1 MRSPYDGR
9 SAEGYDRRVEPEP
22 ESRSS
27 GFTSTGQPCCNEAMI
42 ATRPAR
48 PTTPRAASAATR
60 RLFTRDEYQAMG
72 RAGIL
77 GEDERVELIRGEIIV
92 MAAIA
97 NRHAACVLRLTN
109 TLTAARLEGR
119 ALVQVQ
125 NPVAADTYSEPQ
137 PDLMLLAHRDDYYD
151 FGHPSPSDVLLLVEV
166 AASSLD
172 YDRHTK
178 VPFYALSGIRE
189 VWIVDLEAD
198 RIEAYAD
205 PEAGS
210 YRTMRRY
217 VPGETIAPSVLPDLE
232 LAVAALIPGRRPA
245 DAAR

>member
-1 MRSPYDGR
+1 
-9 SAEGYDRRVEPEP
+9 
-22 ESRSS
+22 
-27 GFTSTGQPCCNEAMI
+27 
-42 ATRPAR
+42 
-48 PTTPRAASAATR
+48 
-60 RLFTRDEYQAMG
+60 MG

-77 GEDERVELIRGEIIV
+77 GEEERVELLGGEIII
-92 MAAIA
+92 MAAIG

-109 TLTAARLEGR
+109 TFTAARLEGR

-125 NPVAADTYSEPQ
+125 NPVAADPYSEPQ

-151 FGHPSPSDVLLLVEV
+151 FDHPGPGDVLLLVEV

-198 RIEAYAD
+198 RIETYSN
-205 PEAGS
+205 PEAGN
-210 YRTMRRY
+210 YRNTKRY
-217 VPGETIAPSVLPDLE
+217 VPGDTLAPSALPDLRV
-232 LAVAALIPGRRPA
+232 AVSALIPGRRPA
-245 DAAR
+245 DSAP

>member
-1 MRSPYDGR
+1 
-9 SAEGYDRRVEPEP
+9 
-22 ESRSS
+22 
-27 GFTSTGQPCCNEAMI
+27 
-42 ATRPAR
+42 
-48 PTTPRAASAATR
+48 
-60 RLFTRDEYQAMG
+60 MG

-77 GEDERVELIRGEIIV
+77 GEDERVELIGGEIIV
-92 MAAIA
+92 MAAIG
-97 NRHAACVLRLTN
+97 NRHAACVLRLNATFN
-109 TLTAARLEGR
+109 TERLAGR
-119 ALVQVQ
+119 AMVQVQ

-151 FGHPSPSDVLLLVEV
+151 FDHPSPSDVLLLVEV

-198 RIEAYAD
+198 RIEAYSNL
-205 PEAGS
+205 EAGS
-210 YRTMRRY
+210 YRTMRRH
-217 VPGETIAPSVLPDLE
+217 VAGETVAPSALPDLE
-232 LAVAALIPGRRPA
+232 LAVAALIPGRRPE